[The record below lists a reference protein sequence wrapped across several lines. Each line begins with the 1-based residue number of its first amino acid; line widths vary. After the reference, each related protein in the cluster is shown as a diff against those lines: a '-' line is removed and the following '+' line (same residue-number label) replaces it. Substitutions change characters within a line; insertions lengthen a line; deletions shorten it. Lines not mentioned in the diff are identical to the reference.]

1 MTSSRIDQ
9 QVAFLT
15 EADQFKLVD
24 RATSL
29 TNASRRENSAEHSWH
44 VALYALILA
53 DEAHPDVDISRVIK
67 MFLVHDLV
75 EIDAGDAPIFGQ
87 SDAHKLAQEEAAAAA
102 TRILAFFHLIKPA
115 SYASFGTNLKPPRA
129 PTRNSPNQWTGF
141 SHQIKIWPLEA
152 AHGPNTM
159 SP

>member
-53 DEAHPDVDISRVIK
+53 DEA
-67 MFLVHDLV
+67 
-75 EIDAGDAPIFGQ
+75 
-87 SDAHKLAQEEAAAAA
+87 AAAA

-115 SYASFGTNLKPPRA
+115 SYASFGTNFKPPRA